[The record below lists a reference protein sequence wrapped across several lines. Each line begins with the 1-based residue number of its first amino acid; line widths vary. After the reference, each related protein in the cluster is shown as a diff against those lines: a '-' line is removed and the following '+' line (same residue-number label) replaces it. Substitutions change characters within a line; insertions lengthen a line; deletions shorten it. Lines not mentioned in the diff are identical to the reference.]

1 MSLSA
6 CRFRAILELR
16 ITWAV
21 IFVVFFGCL
30 SVRFGTDATPDF
42 RIYHYYNGYAAL
54 FDRTNLDIVPAQLQ
68 TFLFPYLDAVYYQL
82 FRSLNSHPTLLS
94 IILSL
99 PYAVAGLIVLFIG
112 DFVVPRDWPWRRS
125 ATGLAAL
132 YGTTGAGGLPTLATT
147 MSDVVPGVLAL
158 AALLIW
164 LRFEQQE
171 KNANLTAA
179 VTGTVCGLSVALK
192 LTIAPLFIALGLL
205 IFLRRLKKPL
215 QAIKAIACYG
225 VAGGAIFLA
234 AAGPWL
240 LHNYTAYENP
250 FFPAFND
257 IFKSDFVSHSS
268 WLDTRFKP
276 KTILMEL
283 FYPAYWAFTPSHDAI
298 ELNMQDP
305 RILLGLI
312 SAGTMLVSV
321 LMGRDSS
328 KFNSTGSG
336 REIPRWYP
344 ALYFIIGYVLWES
357 RFSIFRYL
365 ATLECLSGVMVLGAL
380 RACWGY
386 RPKSWAL
393 GVFCAIVAASAGLT
407 RYPWWSRALPAPQAV
422 QIRLPEI
429 ERDAM
434 VIFLDPYAY
443 SYLVPSMPETVRV
456 IGANNN
462 IVRPGVWGELQSQVA
477 HAISDH
483 RGPIWGVD
491 DPRDFPGVADQ
502 TLSYYHLSRSDDCAF
517 VETNIEDHRNKIR
530 MCHLVR
536 H

>member
-1 MSLSA
+1 MSPSV
-6 CRFRAILELR
+6 CRLRAILELR
-16 ITWAV
+16 IVWAA
-21 IFVVFFGCL
+21 IFVVFFSYL
-30 SVRFGTDATPDF
+30 SVRFGTDGTPDF

-54 FDRTNLDIVPAQLQ
+54 FDRTNLDLVPAQLQ
-68 TFLFPYLDAVYYQL
+68 TFLFPYLDAVYYLL
-82 FRSLNSHPTLLS
+82 FRGLNSHPTLLN

-99 PYAVAGLIVLFIG
+99 PYAFAGWVVFFIG
-112 DFVVPRDWPWRRS
+112 DFVVPRDWPWRRT

-158 AALLIW
+158 AALLFW
-164 LRFEQQE
+164 LRFEQQG
-171 KNANLTAA
+171 KNENSAAALTGA
-179 VTGTVCGLSVALK
+179 VCGLSVALK
-192 LTIAPLFIALGLL
+192 LTIAPLFIALGLV
-205 IFLRRLKKPL
+205 IFLRRLKRPP

-225 VAGGAIFLA
+225 VAGSAVFLA
-234 AAGPWL
+234 AVGPWL
-240 LHNYTAYENP
+240 LHNYIAYGNP

-257 IFKSDFVSHSS
+257 VFKSDFVSHSS

-276 KTILMEL
+276 KTILMAL

-305 RILLGLI
+305 RILFGLI
-312 SAGTMLVSV
+312 SAGMMLVV
-321 LMGRDSS
+321 ALVGRNSN
-328 KFNSTGSG
+328 KFKSTGSAG
-336 REIPRWYP
+336 IPCWYL
-344 ALYFIIGYVLWES
+344 ALYFVVGYVLWEL

-386 RPKSWAL
+386 RSKSRAI
-393 GVFCAIVAASAGLT
+393 GVFCAIIAASATVT
-407 RYPWWSRALPAPQAV
+407 RYPWWSRAMPAAQAI

-434 VIFLDPYAY
+434 IIFLDPYAY

-462 IVRPGVWGELQSQVA
+462 IVRPGVWGELQAQVA
-477 HAISDH
+477 HAISDY
-483 RGPIWGVD
+483 RGSIWGVD
-491 DPRDFPGVADQ
+491 DPREFPGVADQ
-502 TLSYYHLSRSDDCAF
+502 TLAYYHLSRSDNCAF
-517 VETNIEDHRNKIR
+517 VETNIEDRPNKIR
-530 MCHLVR
+530 MCHLV
-536 H
+536 HQ